1 MKIKTDNLTDDFD
14 QQLRDM
20 NAELLISSIRQQEL
34 TEEAERALAALAA
47 SEEKYRTLFESM
59 DEGYCIIELIFNED
73 EQPVDYRFMEVN
85 SAFERQAGMHD
96 VVGRRMLEF
105 VPAIEPHWLE
115 TYGTVARTGV
125 PIRFTDEYQAL
136 SKWFDVYAFRAKGW
150 KGQEVAVLFNDV
162 TERKRSEANL
172 AFFAEVSKDLVAL
185 TNIGSTMKALGAKI
199 GAYFGATRL
208 AFFEFNEAADE
219 AVCEYDWH
227 ANADGVSLVGNFRT
241 ADFYTDANEF
251 ISTLRA
257 GEAFVLGDGTADGRV
272 LPESLLALDIRSSIV
287 VPTDRDS
294 WLPLSVLALND
305 NKARVWREDE
315 IDLMRELT
323 TRIWTR
329 LERARTEEALAASEA
344 KYRTLFNSTDQGFAI
359 VEVIQDAHGTAID
372 CRYLEVNRA
381 FNRQIGLSD
390 VEGKLS
396 SELFPQLESYWME
409 QFVGVIQTGEPIQFE
424 NYSVDTGRWFQANYT
439 RVGGADSRLVGIVF
453 DEITRR
459 KRREANLAFLSEVSS
474 DLANLTNIDE
484 TMNVLGVK
492 IGAHFRASQCGFAEL
507 NADGA
512 TVAVTHDWHADDVPG
527 IVGEYQIADYAT
539 EELLA
544 AWRSGVPFILRDA
557 KSDERVDS
565 EALAAFK
572 IASYISMPIQ
582 RDGEWR
588 FLLLIYDRVARDWR
602 EDEIDLMREL
612 TTRIWT
618 RLERA
623 RAESSLAA
631 SEVKYRTLF
640 KSIDEGFCVLEVLFD
655 ESGEAYDYVFHE
667 ANAAFE
673 RHSGLVGAVGRSILD
688 LVPGMEPQWAKVYAQ
703 VAKTGEPIRFD
714 ANVES
719 MNRVFDIYAFSD
731 GTLGENRVAVVFNDI
746 THRKRREQHLAAIA
760 SITAVLG

>member
-1 MKIKTDNLTDDFD
+1 
-14 QQLRDM
+14 M
-20 NAELLISSIRQQEL
+20 NAELLISSVRQQEL

-59 DEGYCIIELIFNED
+59 DEGYCIIELIVNED

-172 AFFAEVSKDLVAL
+172 AFFAEVSKDLVRL
-185 TNIGSTMKALGAKI
+185 TNIDETMNVLGAKLA
-199 GAYFGATRL
+199 AYFKASLCTFVEFDPDSGITR
-208 AFFEFNEAADE
+208 
-219 AVCEYDWH
+219 VTHDWH
-227 ANADGVSLVGNFRT
+227 ADDVPGIVGEYQVADFGTEEQLATWRSGEPFVVRDSESDERVNAEALAAYGVSSYLTIPIARN
-241 ADFYTDANEF
+241 
-251 ISTLRA
+251 
-257 GEAFVLGDGTADGRV
+257 GEWRYLLSIYDRV
-272 LPESLLALDIRSSIV
+272 
-287 VPTDRDS
+287 
-294 WLPLSVLALND
+294 
-305 NKARVWREDE
+305 ARVWREDE

-631 SEVKYRTLF
+631 SELKYRTLF

-655 ESGEAYDYVFHE
+655 ESGEAYNYLFHE

-688 LVPGMEPQWAKVYAQ
+688 LVPGMEPQWAKLYAQ
-703 VAKTGEPIRFD
+703 VVKTGKSIRFD

-760 SITAVLG
+760 SVTAVLG